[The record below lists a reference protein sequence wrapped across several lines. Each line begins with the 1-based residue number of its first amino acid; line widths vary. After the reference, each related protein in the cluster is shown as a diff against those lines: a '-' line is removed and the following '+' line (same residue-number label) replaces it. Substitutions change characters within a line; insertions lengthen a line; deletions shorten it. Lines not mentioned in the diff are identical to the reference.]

1 VLHYRWKDG
10 EAPPETLNERV
21 GTAVFSDLDRE
32 PLVRGV
38 LDESRA
44 VVVLRGGTRTAEE
57 IEWALSYG
65 AGVVPIASS
74 GGAAYEYWQSCAHD
88 PPDLGGQ
95 RTDTEEWERLNSLDP
110 AVASRAARRLLDLA
124 MYHH

>member
-1 VLHYRWKDG
+1 
-10 EAPPETLNERV
+10 
-21 GTAVFSDLDRE
+21 VFSDLDRE

-44 VVVLRGGTRTAEE
+44 VVFLRGGTRTAEE